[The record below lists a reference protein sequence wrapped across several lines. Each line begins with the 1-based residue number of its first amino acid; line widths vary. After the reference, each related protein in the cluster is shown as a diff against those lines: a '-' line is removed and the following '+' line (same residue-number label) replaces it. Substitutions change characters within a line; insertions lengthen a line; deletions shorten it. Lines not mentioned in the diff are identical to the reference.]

1 MCIDKFPKHLQVSF
15 LLCLLGE
22 SSCSYFKSNCLAISC
37 EVTMW
42 FWYLAARHEAH
53 LLGLEWEI
61 LLIRTSE
68 LPAGA
73 CPCYWMHRQN
83 PGAGELDF
91 GEKSENSG
99 VQL

>member
-22 SSCSYFKSNCLAISC
+22 SLGSYFKSNCLAISC

-42 FWYLAARHEAH
+42 FWYLAASHEAH

-61 LLIRTSE
+61 SLTRTSE

-83 PGAGELDF
+83 PGAGELGF

-99 VQL
+99 ARL